1 MRKSGIRS
9 KLFISY
15 TLIVSFVIATL
26 SVFFYY
32 RMSSVV
38 MERTLESS
46 RQMLQRVDASLSQ
59 AIRDLDRI
67 SAQVIY
73 NPDFQNRFE
82 QSFSAVETYE
92 DLDQKNAFVKIL
104 ATLNGPSFI
113 AQQINVFNLEGN
125 FISFGLKIDPYD
137 RLKERIAL
145 LDWVEPTMNKGG
157 DKQINPPH
165 RDELFRSGGRVF
177 SLSRLFPHSGS
188 SSPKFVEVQQ
198 SYEKLEEIVG
208 DAIRQTNNRLYIFD
222 DEGRLFYPVG
232 EDAQKPPFAWGDIP
246 ELPSGTFHQITEKVN
261 GEQLVIGWLRSSFSE
276 LTVVAVQ
283 PKSELLSPV
292 NSLRNIVITVTV
304 VAEALALLIAYG
316 VASTITLPIR
326 LILRDIRKLDLEQI
340 NLITLAPNQKTYRKA
355 SYEIQELY
363 DGFVSMKTRLNQS
376 VDQLLDAQKRESI
389 AQMRALHNQLQPH
402 FVFNT
407 LSSIGVLAEQSG
419 ATEAAA
425 MSHKMMHMMEY
436 ISGSNAE
443 PVKLEEEIRFT
454 ESYLELM
461 KLRYQKHFSYRVEVD
476 ESLGKLTFPKFVL
489 QPLVENSFAH
499 GFHHIHPPWFI
510 RIAVYSRG
518 DTEWTLRIQDNG
530 NGFSADALD
539 RIQGFIANLREGEAA
554 RPEEIGSKGI
564 GGLGL
569 ENALMRVHLFF
580 AGKATF
586 AVRNLEEGME
596 LTMTVSQKEDMTDV

>member
-1 MRKSGIRS
+1 
-9 KLFISY
+9 
-15 TLIVSFVIATL
+15 
-26 SVFFYY
+26 
-32 RMSSVV
+32 
-38 MERTLESS
+38 
-46 RQMLQRVDASLSQ
+46 
-59 AIRDLDRI
+59 
-67 SAQVIY
+67 
-73 NPDFQNRFE
+73 
-82 QSFSAVETYE
+82 
-92 DLDQKNAFVKIL
+92 
-104 ATLNGPSFI
+104 
-113 AQQINVFNLEGN
+113 
-125 FISFGLKIDPYD
+125 
-137 RLKERIAL
+137 
-145 LDWVEPTMNKGG
+145 
-157 DKQINPPH
+157 
-165 RDELFRSGGRVF
+165 
-177 SLSRLFPHSGS
+177 
-188 SSPKFVEVQQ
+188 
-198 SYEKLEEIVG
+198 
-208 DAIRQTNNRLYIFD
+208 
-222 DEGRLFYPVG
+222 
-232 EDAQKPPFAWGDIP
+232 
-246 ELPSGTFHQITEKVN
+246 
-261 GEQLVIGWLRSSFSE
+261 
-276 LTVVAVQ
+276 
-283 PKSELLSPV
+283 V

-419 ATEAAA
+419 AAEAAA

-510 RIAVYSRG
+510 GIAVYSRG